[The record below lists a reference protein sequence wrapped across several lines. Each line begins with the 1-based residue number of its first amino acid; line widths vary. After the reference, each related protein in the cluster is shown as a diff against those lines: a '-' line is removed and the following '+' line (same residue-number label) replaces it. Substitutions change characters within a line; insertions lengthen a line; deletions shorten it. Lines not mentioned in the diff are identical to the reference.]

1 MLGDIPLFGEL
12 FKNDISNN
20 KKNNLVV
27 IITPYLIPKTKDITF
42 IRNKLSELKSL
53 EDKYLEDSLIK
64 LKENSLKK
72 ILQDKNREE
81 KSKLLDKEIKEIET
95 NSNTNNHEKR
105 VSEILG
111 N

>member
-1 MLGDIPLFGEL
+1 M
-12 FKNDISNN
+12 
-20 KKNNLVV
+20 
-27 IITPYLIPKTKDITF
+27 
-42 IRNKLSELKSL
+42 

-64 LKENSLKK
+64 LKENFLKK
-72 ILQDKNREE
+72 RFQDKSREE
-81 KSKLLDKEIKEIET
+81 KSKLLDKEIKEVEI